1 MRLKHGAQI
10 ALNSLKIN
18 RSRSLLTVLGILI
31 GITAIIMMMAIGR
44 SAEKLIL
51 GEIGGLGAET
61 VVVRPG
67 REPTGPTDI
76 ADTLFNDSL
85 KENEVNLIKQK
96 TNVPDA
102 VDVAPIVIVP
112 GSVSYEGETYRPTTL
127 GGSAQFIGESF
138 KVFPQVG
145 ILFGDTEI
153 REKASVA
160 VIGQKVKEELF
171 GEGDA
176 LGKSIKIKDRKF
188 RIVGVFEEKGQ
199 VAFFNI
205 DELVVI
211 PYSTAQLYILGINHF
226 HEIIIKASGPEY
238 VDRVVKD
245 VEATLRDAHNIDDP
259 DKDDFFVVTQQAL
272 AEQIQTIIGALT
284 AFLSSV
290 VAIALVVGGV
300 GVMNIMLVSITE
312 RTREIGLRKAVG
324 ATSKDI
330 MQQFLME
337 SVFLT
342 LIGGILGIFLGG
354 VLSYLISIVLS
365 QLLTSSWTFT
375 FPISAVFLG
384 LGVTGAVGLIF
395 GIYPARSAAK
405 KHPTEALR
413 YE

>member
-1 MRLKHGAQI
+1 M
-10 ALNSLKIN
+10 
-18 RSRSLLTVLGILI
+18 
-31 GITAIIMMMAIGR
+31 
-44 SAEKLIL
+44 
-51 GEIGGLGAET
+51 
-61 VVVRPG
+61 
-67 REPTGPTDI
+67 
-76 ADTLFNDSL
+76 
-85 KENEVNLIKQK
+85 
-96 TNVPDA
+96 
-102 VDVAPIVIVP
+102 
-112 GSVSYEGETYRPTTL
+112 
-127 GGSAQFIGESF
+127 
-138 KVFPQVG
+138 
-145 ILFGDTEI
+145 
-153 REKASVA
+153 
-160 VIGQKVKEELF
+160 
-171 GEGDA
+171 
-176 LGKSIKIKDRKF
+176 
-188 RIVGVFEEKGQ
+188 
-199 VAFFNI
+199 
-205 DELVVI
+205 
-211 PYSTAQLYILGINHF
+211 
-226 HEIIIKASGPEY
+226 
-238 VDRVVKD
+238 KD

>member
-1 MRLKHGAQI
+1 MRLKYGIQI
-10 ALNSLKIN
+10 ALKSLKIN

-44 SAEKLIL
+44 GAEKLIL

-67 REPTGPTDI
+67 REPSGPTDI
-76 ADTLFNDSL
+76 ADTLFNDSIGEREADL
-85 KENEVNLIKQK
+85 LGQK
-96 TNVPDA
+96 TNVPD
-102 VDVAPIVIVP
+102 VIEVAPVVIVP
-112 GSVSYEGETYRPTTL
+112 GSVSYEGETYKPTIL
-127 GGSAQFIGESF
+127 GSSAEFIGKNF
-138 KVFPQVG
+138 KVFPETG
-145 ILFGDTEI
+145 ELFGEAEI

-171 GEGDA
+171 GESDA

-188 RIVGVFEEKGQ
+188 RIVGIFESKGQ

-205 DELVVI
+205 DELVVV
-211 PYSTAQLYILGINHF
+211 PYSTAQLYILGINYF
-226 HEIIIKASGPEY
+226 HEIILKASGPEY
-238 VDRVVKD
+238 VDRVVHD
-245 VEATLRDAHNIDDP
+245 AEVTLRDAHNIDDP
-259 DKDDFFVVTQQAL
+259 DKDDFFVVTQQGL

-330 MQQFLME
+330 MQQFLLE
-337 SVFLT
+337 SVLLT
-342 LIGGILGIFLGG
+342 LIGGVLGIILGGILA
-354 VLSYLISIVLS
+354 YLVSIVLS
-365 QLLTSSWTFT
+365 HLVISTWTFT

-395 GIYPARSAAK
+395 GIYPARNAAR